1 MFCVLAVQPLSAAE
15 PVGKVLSA
23 KKSVYSGQRTLRAG
37 DQVFFRDRLST
48 SATGAAEI
56 MFRDGTKLAMGPS
69 ASLVVDQF
77 VLKDPSTFRKFGITA
92 TKGTFRWISGS
103 SPSSAYQI
111 KTPTGTMGIR
121 GTAFDFTVK

>member
-1 MFCVLAVQPLSAAE
+1 LPAAE

-23 KKSVYSGQRTLRAG
+23 KASVYSGKRTLQAG
-37 DQVFFRDRLST
+37 DEVFLRDRLST
-48 SATGAAEI
+48 SATGAAEFV
-56 MFRDGTKLAMGPS
+56 FRDGTKLAMGPS
-69 ASLVVDQF
+69 ARLVVDQF
-77 VLKDPSTFRKFGITA
+77 VLKGRSTFSKFGITA
-92 TKGTFRWISGS
+92 TKGTFRWISGR